1 MDLRYFFLIIIAC
14 LAAGCNEPSDPVKG
28 LSGSNADVTV
38 DADAAVVALG
48 KFTAYGSWYTYI
60 KGDNEWFRL
69 SEDAGEAGEYTLT
82 ATVDANTSAAERS
95 ATIVVRSGFDT
106 LEFRLTQTAADTPGN
121 PDNPDTPDDPDSP
134 GIPDNPTT
142 PPGEIAFTDAYNI
155 VKSVALSEYNFD
167 MQLLRSESVILTY
180 DGHGR
185 VIRATH
191 TTASGE
197 EITDIAYT
205 ADDVRFSG
213 ALTATALISDLRL
226 SKIDDN
232 AMVYGEA
239 LPTEVG
245 PYRMTWDGLNLVA
258 LSAEKSATFSAFSPV
273 RSDANIDPAMAVA
286 LCLTDSNPMQ
296 LMQILPLLQTAL
308 YGQSGRNI
316 PDAAVV
322 DGTPKRIAYVSDDRE
337 RITRLTLYTP
347 DNYGTFRQHL
357 QINVDYYK

>member
-1 MDLRYFFLIIIAC
+1 MDLRYYFLIIIAC
-14 LAAGCNEPSDPVKG
+14 LAAGCNEASDPVKG
-28 LSGSNADVTV
+28 LSGNNAEVTV
-38 DADAAVVALG
+38 DADAAEVALG
-48 KFTAYGSWYTYI
+48 TFTAYGSWYTYI
-60 KGDNEWFRL
+60 KGDSEWFSL
-69 SEDAGEAGEYTLT
+69 SEDVGEAGEHTLK

-106 LEFRLTQTAADTPGN
+106 LEFRLTQTAADAPVN

-155 VKSVALSEYNFD
+155 VKSITLSEYDFD
-167 MQLLRSESVILTY
+167 MQLLRSESVSLIY
-180 DGHGR
+180 DNHGR
-185 VIRATH
+185 VIRATRSA
-191 TTASGE
+191 ASSE
-197 EITDIAYT
+197 EITDITYSTDEVHFA
-205 ADDVRFSG
+205 G

-226 SKIDDN
+226 SKIGDN
-232 AMVYGEA
+232 TVVYGEA
-239 LPTEVG
+239 LPAEVG

-258 LSAEKSATFSAFSPV
+258 LSAEKSATFSASGQV
-273 RSDANIDPAMAVA
+273 RSDANIDLAMAVA

-322 DGTPKRIAYVSDDRE
+322 DGTPERIAYVSDDRE
-337 RITRLTLYTP
+337 RISRLTLYKP
-347 DNYGTFRQHL
+347 DTYGTFRQHL
-357 QINVDYYK
+357 QIVIDYYK